1 MKIYIFSSHNN
12 LKSPRNA
19 KDSHRERDSHRETPR
34 EHKSSSST
42 HSSHHVAASNGAS
55 TDRAFK
61 DKHHPLLIAIW
72 NTDRTQTNVDDK
84 LKGLRD
90 LLKKGANPSVNCEI
104 LHEQTGT
111 PIAQVSPL
119 IIACFEGDIDIIKF
133 FIEHGADPNQT
144 ESEHHLT
151 PIHVLCDAEYHGQ
164 SLRQKDR
171 AELIRLLVKHGAQVN
186 HLDRSSMTPI
196 HKAVIHDR
204 PECVEAL
211 MDSRADP
218 NVAFMGDTPLSIAAR
233 HNRKRIAQI
242 LLSHKETNVN
252 HRNDQ
257 GGTALHFASAGIV
270 DSPECVE
277 LLLQHGAKVN
287 SHDLK
292 NNTPLMVSCF
302 FNKPRILATLIK
314 HSADVTPRN
323 NEGSG
328 KDAYDVAVEKEFD
341 ECRDIVAKALE
352 KRGIKPG
359 HKQSSSSHHSSSSTD
374 KVSEDVEKLK
384 IRNK

>member
-1 MKIYIFSSHNN
+1 MSNSKSSDHR
-12 LKSPRNA
+12 SSRSS
-19 KDSHRERDSHRETPR
+19 KDSRRDRESHKDKGED
-34 EHKSSSST
+34 KSSSNQTAANNVVST
-42 HSSHHVAASNGAS
+42 T

-72 NTDRTQTNVDDK
+72 NTDRTQTNLEEK

-90 LLKKGANPSVNCEI
+90 LIKKGTNPNVNCEI

-119 IIACFEGDIDIIKF
+119 IIACFEGDIDIIRF
-133 FIEHGADPNQT
+133 LIENGADPNQT

-171 AELIRLLVKHGAQVN
+171 ADLVRLLVKHGAQVN
-186 HLDRSSMTPI
+186 HLDRNSMAPI

-204 PECVEAL
+204 PECVQVL
-211 MDSRADP
+211 MESRADP
-218 NVAFMGDTPLSIAAR
+218 NVPLMGDTPLSIAAR
-233 HNRKRIAQI
+233 HNRKNIVQI
-242 LLSHKETNVN
+242 LLKFKETNVN

-257 GGTALHFASAGIV
+257 GGTALHFASAAIV

-287 SHDLK
+287 AQDLK
-292 NNTPLMVSCF
+292 SNTAAMVACF
-302 FNKPRILATLIK
+302 FNKPRILTTLIRAG
-314 HSADVTPRN
+314 ADLVPRN
-323 NEGSG
+323 NEG

-341 ECRDIVAKALE
+341 ECKEIVAKALE
-352 KRGIKPG
+352 KRGIKAGAKPN
-359 HKQSSSSHHSSSSTD
+359 QTSTTTD
-374 KVSEDVEKLK
+374 KLANDVDKLK
-384 IRNK
+384 IKN

>member
-1 MKIYIFSSHNN
+1 MSNTKTSSH
-12 LKSPRNA
+12 SDHRSSRTT
-19 KDSHRERDSHRETPR
+19 KDSHRDKDSNREHRE
-34 EHKSSSST
+34 EKSTTQT
-42 HSSHHVAASNGAS
+42 HHAAVTNGSS

-72 NTDRTQTNVDDK
+72 NTDRTQTNVDEK

-90 LLKKGANPSVNCEI
+90 IIKKGTNPSISCEI

-119 IIACFEGDIDIIKF
+119 IIACFEGDVDIIRF
-133 FIEHGADPNQT
+133 FIENGADPNQT

-171 AELIRLLVKHGAQVN
+171 ADLIRLLIKHGAQVN
-186 HLDRSSMTPI
+186 HLDRSSMAAI

-204 PECVEAL
+204 PECVEVL
-211 MDSRADP
+211 MDAHADP

-233 HNRKRIAQI
+233 HNRRKIVQI

-277 LLLQHGAKVN
+277 LLLKHGGKVN
-287 SHDLK
+287 AQDLK
-292 NNTPLMVSCF
+292 NNTAAMVACF
-302 FNKPRILATLIK
+302 FNKPRILTTLIRAG
-314 HSADVTPRN
+314 ADLAVRN
-323 NEGSG
+323 NEG

-341 ECRDIVAKALE
+341 ECKDHVAKSLE

-359 HKQSSSSHHSSSSTD
+359 VKPAPASTD
-374 KVSEDVEKLK
+374 KLTEDVDKLK
-384 IRNK
+384 LKH

>member
-1 MKIYIFSSHNN
+1 MSTKTSSH
-12 LKSPRNA
+12 SEHRSSRSS
-19 KDSHRERDSHRETPR
+19 KDSHREKDGNR
-34 EHKSSSST
+34 EHRDEKSAT
-42 HSSHHVAASNGAS
+42 QQHHTAVTNGSS

-72 NTDRTQTNVDDK
+72 NTDRTQTNVDEK
-84 LKGLRD
+84 LRGLRD
-90 LLKKGANPSVNCEI
+90 LIKKGTNPSISCEI

-119 IIACFEGDIDIIKF
+119 IIACFEGDVDIIRF
-133 FIEHGADPNQT
+133 FIENGADPNQT

-171 AELIRLLVKHGAQVN
+171 ADLIRLLIKHGAQVN
-186 HLDRSSMTPI
+186 HLDRSSMAAI

-204 PECVEAL
+204 PECVEVL
-211 MDSRADP
+211 MDAHADP

-233 HNRKRIAQI
+233 HNRRKIVQI

-277 LLLQHGAKVN
+277 LLLKHGAKVN
-287 SHDLK
+287 AQDLK
-292 NNTPLMVSCF
+292 NNTAAMVACF
-302 FNKPRILATLIK
+302 FNKPRILTTLIRAG
-314 HSADVTPRN
+314 ADLAVRN
-323 NEGSG
+323 NE
-328 KDAYDVAVEKEFD
+328 DAYDVAVEKEFD
-341 ECRDIVAKALE
+341 ECKDIVAKALE

-359 HKQSSSSHHSSSSTD
+359 NKQNPTTTTTTTTTTD
-374 KVSEDVEKLK
+374 KLTEDVDKLK
-384 IRNK
+384 LKH

>member
-1 MKIYIFSSHNN
+1 MSSTKTSTHVEHRSTRTT
-12 LKSPRNA
+12 KG
-19 KDSHRERDSHRETPR
+19 DSHREKDTHRENR
-34 EHKSSSST
+34 EDKTATHT
-42 HSSHHVAASNGAS
+42 HSAISNGSS

-72 NTDRTQTNVDDK
+72 NTDRTQTNVDEK

-90 LLKKGANPSVNCEI
+90 LIKKGTNPSISCEI

-119 IIACFEGDIDIIKF
+119 IIACFEGDVDIIRF
-133 FIEHGADPNQT
+133 FIENGADPNQT

-171 AELIRLLVKHGAQVN
+171 ADLIRLLVKYGAQVN
-186 HLDRSSMTPI
+186 HLDRSSMAAI

-204 PECVEAL
+204 PECVEVL
-211 MDSRADP
+211 MDAHADP

-233 HNRKRIAQI
+233 HNRRKIVQI
-242 LLSHKETNVN
+242 LLDHKETNVN

-270 DSPECVE
+270 DSPECVD
-277 LLLQHGAKVN
+277 LLLHHGAKVN
-287 SHDLK
+287 AQDLK
-292 NNTPLMVSCF
+292 NNTAAMVACF
-302 FNKPRILATLIK
+302 FNKPRILTTLIRAG
-314 HSADVTPRN
+314 ADLTVRN
-323 NEGSG
+323 NEG

-341 ECRDIVAKALE
+341 ECKDLVAKALE

-359 HKQSSSSHHSSSSTD
+359 NKATTTATTTTTTTTTPATD
-374 KVSEDVEKLK
+374 KLTEDVEKLK
-384 IRNK
+384 LKR

>member
-1 MKIYIFSSHNN
+1 MSSTKTSSH
-12 LKSPRNA
+12 SEHRSSRA
-19 KDSHRERDSHRETPR
+19 SKDSHREKDTNREHRE
-34 EHKSSSST
+34 EKSTSQQHST
-42 HSSHHVAASNGAS
+42 TVTNGSS

-72 NTDRTQTNVDDK
+72 NTDRTQTNVDEK

-90 LLKKGANPSVNCEI
+90 LIKKGTNPSINCEI

-119 IIACFEGDIDIIKF
+119 IIACFEGDVDIIRF
-133 FIEHGADPNQT
+133 FIENGADPNQT

-171 AELIRLLVKHGAQVN
+171 ADLIRLLIKHGAQVN
-186 HLDRSSMTPI
+186 HLDRSSMAAI

-204 PECVEAL
+204 PECVEVL
-211 MDSRADP
+211 MDAHADP

-233 HNRKRIAQI
+233 HNRRKIVQI
-242 LLSHKETNVN
+242 LLNHKETNVN

-277 LLLQHGAKVN
+277 LLLKHGAKVN
-287 SHDLK
+287 AQDLK
-292 NNTPLMVSCF
+292 NNTAAMVACF
-302 FNKPRILATLIK
+302 FNKPRILTTLIRAG
-314 HSADVTPRN
+314 ADLAVRN
-323 NEGSG
+323 NE
-328 KDAYDVAVEKEFD
+328 DAHDVAVEKEFD
-341 ECRDIVAKALE
+341 ECKELVVKALE

-359 HKQSSSSHHSSSSTD
+359 NKPNSTTTD
-374 KVSEDVEKLK
+374 KLTEDVDKLK
-384 IRNK
+384 LKH

>member
-1 MKIYIFSSHNN
+1 MS
-12 LKSPRNA
+12 KSNSGNDHRASRNS
-19 KDSHRERDSHRETPR
+19 KDSHRDNSHRDE
-34 EHKSSSST
+34 KSSSQRST
-42 HSSHHVAASNGAS
+42 TNNGAAVAAATTTT

-72 NTDRTQTNVDDK
+72 NTDRTQTNVDEK

-90 LLKKGANPSVNCEI
+90 LIRKGTNPSVNCEI

-119 IIACFEGDIDIIKF
+119 IIACFEGDIDIIRF
-133 FIEHGADPNQT
+133 FIENGADPNQT

-171 AELIRLLVKHGAQVN
+171 ADLIRMLVKHGAQVN
-186 HLDRSSMTPI
+186 HLDRSSMAPI

-204 PECVEAL
+204 PECVEVL
-211 MDSRADP
+211 MESRADP

-233 HNRKRIAQI
+233 HNRKRIVQI

-257 GGTALHFASAGIV
+257 GGSALHFASAAIV

-277 LLLQHGAKVN
+277 ILLQHGAKVN
-287 SHDLK
+287 AQDLK
-292 NNTPLMVSCF
+292 NNTASMVACF
-302 FNKPRILATLIK
+302 FNKPRILTTLIRAG
-314 HSADVTPRN
+314 ADLVPRN
-323 NEGSG
+323 NEG

-341 ECRDIVAKALE
+341 ECKDIVAKALE
-352 KRGIKPG
+352 KRGIKAGVKPTPTV
-359 HKQSSSSHHSSSSTD
+359 STGD
-374 KVSEDVEKLK
+374 KLSDDLEKLK
-384 IRNK
+384 VKR

>member
-1 MKIYIFSSHNN
+1 MSTKTSSH
-12 LKSPRNA
+12 SEHRSSRA
-19 KDSHRERDSHRETPR
+19 SKDSHREKDTNREHRE
-34 EHKSSSST
+34 EKSTSQQHST
-42 HSSHHVAASNGAS
+42 TVTNGSS

-72 NTDRTQTNVDDK
+72 NTDRTQTNVDEK

-90 LLKKGANPSVNCEI
+90 LIKKGTNPSINCEI

-119 IIACFEGDIDIIKF
+119 IIACFEGDVDIIRF
-133 FIEHGADPNQT
+133 FIENGADPNQT

-171 AELIRLLVKHGAQVN
+171 ADLIRLLIKHGAQVN
-186 HLDRSSMTPI
+186 HLDRSSMAAI

-204 PECVEAL
+204 PECVEVL
-211 MDSRADP
+211 MDAHADP

-233 HNRKRIAQI
+233 HNRRKIVQI
-242 LLSHKETNVN
+242 LLNHKETNVN

-277 LLLQHGAKVN
+277 LLLKHGAKVN
-287 SHDLK
+287 AQDLK
-292 NNTPLMVSCF
+292 NNTAAMVACF
-302 FNKPRILATLIK
+302 FNKPRILTTLIRAG
-314 HSADVTPRN
+314 ADLAVRN
-323 NEGSG
+323 NEG
-328 KDAYDVAVEKEFD
+328 KDAHDVAVEKEFD
-341 ECRDIVAKALE
+341 ECKELVVKALE

-359 HKQSSSSHHSSSSTD
+359 NKPNSTTTD
-374 KVSEDVEKLK
+374 KLTEDVDKLK
-384 IRNK
+384 LKH

>member
-1 MKIYIFSSHNN
+1 MSKMSKSGSSEH
-12 LKSPRNA
+12 KTSRTSRDSPRDA
-19 KDSHRERDSHRETPR
+19 
-34 EHKSSSST
+34 KSSSHRQST
-42 HSSHHVAASNGAS
+42 NNGTTQASAAPVA
-55 TDRAFK
+55 DRAFK

-72 NTDRTQTNVDDK
+72 NVDRTKTNVDEK
-84 LKGLRD
+84 LKGLRE
-90 LLKKGANPSVNCEI
+90 LIKKGTNPSVNCEI

-133 FIEHGADPNQT
+133 LIESGADPNQT

-151 PIHVLCDAEYHGQ
+151 PVHVLCDAEYHGQ

-171 AELIRLLVKHGAQVN
+171 ADLIRLLVKHGAQVN
-186 HLDRSSMTPI
+186 HLDRSSMAPI

-211 MDSRADP
+211 MEARADP

-233 HNRKRIAQI
+233 HNRKRIVQI
-242 LLSHKETNVN
+242 LLSHRETNIN

-257 GGTALHFASAGIV
+257 GGTALHFASAAIV

-277 LLLQHGAKVN
+277 LMLQHGAKVN
-287 SHDLK
+287 TTDLK
-292 NNTPLMVSCF
+292 NNSAAMVACF
-302 FNKPRILATLIK
+302 FNKPRILTVLLRAG
-314 HSADVTPRN
+314 ADITPRN
-323 NEGSG
+323 NEG

-341 ECRDIVAKALE
+341 ECKELAAKALE

-359 HKQSSSSHHSSSSTD
+359 VKPNNSTD
-374 KVSEDVEKLK
+374 KLADDVDKLK
-384 IRNK
+384 LKR

>member
-1 MKIYIFSSHNN
+1 MS
-12 LKSPRNA
+12 KSNSGNDHRASRNS
-19 KDSHRERDSHRETPR
+19 KDSHRDSSHRDE
-34 EHKSSSST
+34 KSSSQRST
-42 HSSHHVAASNGAS
+42 TNNGAAVAAATTTT

-72 NTDRTQTNVDDK
+72 NTDRTQTNVDEK

-90 LLKKGANPSVNCEI
+90 LIRKGTNPSVNCEI

-119 IIACFEGDIDIIKF
+119 IIACFEGDIDIIRF
-133 FIEHGADPNQT
+133 FIENGADPNQT

-171 AELIRLLVKHGAQVN
+171 ADLIRMLVKHGAQVN
-186 HLDRSSMTPI
+186 HLDRSSMAPI

-204 PECVEAL
+204 PECVEVL
-211 MDSRADP
+211 MESRADP

-233 HNRKRIAQI
+233 HNRKRIVQI

-257 GGTALHFASAGIV
+257 GGSALHFASAAIV

-277 LLLQHGAKVN
+277 ILLQHGAKVN
-287 SHDLK
+287 AQDLK
-292 NNTPLMVSCF
+292 NNTASMVACF
-302 FNKPRILATLIK
+302 FNKPRILTTLIRAG
-314 HSADVTPRN
+314 ADLVPRN
-323 NEGSG
+323 NEG

-341 ECRDIVAKALE
+341 ECKDIVAKALE
-352 KRGIKPG
+352 KRGIKAGVKPTPTV
-359 HKQSSSSHHSSSSTD
+359 STGD
-374 KVSEDVEKLK
+374 KLSDDLEKLK
-384 IRNK
+384 VKR

>member
-1 MKIYIFSSHNN
+1 MSTKTSSH
-12 LKSPRNA
+12 SEHRSSRSS
-19 KDSHRERDSHRETPR
+19 KDSHREKDGNR
-34 EHKSSSST
+34 EHRDEKSAT
-42 HSSHHVAASNGAS
+42 QQHHTAVTNGSS

-72 NTDRTQTNVDDK
+72 NTDRTQTNVDEK
-84 LKGLRD
+84 LRGLRD
-90 LLKKGANPSVNCEI
+90 LIKKGTNPSISCEI

-119 IIACFEGDIDIIKF
+119 IIACFEGDVDIIRF
-133 FIEHGADPNQT
+133 FIENGADPNQT

-171 AELIRLLVKHGAQVN
+171 ADLIRLLIKHGAQVN
-186 HLDRSSMTPI
+186 HLDRSSMAAI

-204 PECVEAL
+204 PECVEVL
-211 MDSRADP
+211 MDAHADP

-233 HNRKRIAQI
+233 HNRRKIVH
-242 LLSHKETNVN
+242 HKETNVN

-277 LLLQHGAKVN
+277 LLLKHGAKVN
-287 SHDLK
+287 AQDLK
-292 NNTPLMVSCF
+292 NNTAAMVACF
-302 FNKPRILATLIK
+302 FNKPRILTTLIRAG
-314 HSADVTPRN
+314 ADLAVRN
-323 NEGSG
+323 NE
-328 KDAYDVAVEKEFD
+328 DAYDVAVEKEFD
-341 ECRDIVAKALE
+341 ECKDTVAKALE

-359 HKQSSSSHHSSSSTD
+359 NKQNPTTTTTTTTTTD
-374 KVSEDVEKLK
+374 KLTEDVDKLK
-384 IRNK
+384 LKH

>member
-1 MKIYIFSSHNN
+1 MSKSHSSSEHR
-12 LKSPRNA
+12 SSRSS
-19 KDSHRERDSHRETPR
+19 KDSHRDRDQHRENR
-34 EHKSSSST
+34 EDKPSSQRL
-42 HSSHHVAASNGAS
+42 AASNGSSA

-72 NTDRTQTNVDDK
+72 NTDRTQTNIDEK
-84 LKGLRD
+84 LKGIRD
-90 LLKKGANPSVNCEI
+90 LLRKGTSPNVSCEI

-119 IIACFEGDIDIIKF
+119 IIACFEGDLDTIRF
-133 FIEHGADPNQT
+133 LIENGADPNQT
-144 ESEHHLT
+144 ESEHHLS

-171 AELIRLLVKHGAQVN
+171 ADLIRLLVKHGGQPN
-186 HLDRSSMTPI
+186 HLDRSSMAPI

-204 PECVEAL
+204 PECVEVL

-233 HNRKRIAQI
+233 HNRKRIVQI
-242 LLSHKETNVN
+242 LLGHKETNAN

-257 GGTALHFASAGIV
+257 GGTALHFASAALV

-277 LLLQHGAKVN
+277 LLLQHNAKVN
-287 SHDLK
+287 NQDLK
-292 NNTPLMVSCF
+292 SNTASMVACF
-302 FNKPRILATLIK
+302 FNKPRILTTLIRAN
-314 HSADVTPRN
+314 ADLVPRN
-323 NEGSG
+323 NEG

-341 ECRDIVAKALE
+341 ECKELVAKALE
-352 KRGIKPG
+352 KRGIKAGVKPNPPPPPPTPTPATAN
-359 HKQSSSSHHSSSSTD
+359 KLT
-374 KVSEDVEKLK
+374 EDVEKLK
-384 IRNK
+384 IRR

>member
-1 MKIYIFSSHNN
+1 MSTKTSSH
-12 LKSPRNA
+12 SEHRSSRSS
-19 KDSHRERDSHRETPR
+19 KDSHREKDGNR
-34 EHKSSSST
+34 EHRDEKSAT
-42 HSSHHVAASNGAS
+42 QQHHTAVTNGSS

-72 NTDRTQTNVDDK
+72 NTDRTQTNVDEK
-84 LKGLRD
+84 LRGLRD
-90 LLKKGANPSVNCEI
+90 LIKKGTNPSISCEI

-119 IIACFEGDIDIIKF
+119 IIACFEGDVDIIRF
-133 FIEHGADPNQT
+133 FIENGADPNQT

-171 AELIRLLVKHGAQVN
+171 ADLIRLLIKHGAQVN
-186 HLDRSSMTPI
+186 HLDRSSMAAI

-204 PECVEAL
+204 PECVEVL
-211 MDSRADP
+211 MDAHADP

-233 HNRKRIAQI
+233 HNRRKIVQI

-277 LLLQHGAKVN
+277 LLLKHGAKVN
-287 SHDLK
+287 AQDLK
-292 NNTPLMVSCF
+292 NNTAAMVACF
-302 FNKPRILATLIK
+302 FNKPRILTTLIRAG
-314 HSADVTPRN
+314 ADLAVRN
-323 NEGSG
+323 NE
-328 KDAYDVAVEKEFD
+328 DAYDVAVEKEFD
-341 ECRDIVAKALE
+341 ECKDTVAKALE

-359 HKQSSSSHHSSSSTD
+359 NKQNPTTTTTTTTTTD
-374 KVSEDVEKLK
+374 KLTEDVDKLK
-384 IRNK
+384 LKH

>member
-1 MKIYIFSSHNN
+1 MSSHNN
-12 LKSPRNA
+12 LRSPRNPKEPTRERESH
-19 KDSHRERDSHRETPR
+19 KDSRERKTGSQHPAAST
-34 EHKSSSST
+34 SS
-42 HSSHHVAASNGAS
+42 ASNGTS
-55 TDRAFK
+55 STTDRAFK
-61 DKHHPLLIAIW
+61 EKHHPLLIAIW
-72 NTDRTQTNVDDK
+72 NTDRTQTNIDEK

-90 LLKKGANPSVNCEI
+90 LFKKGTNPSVNCEI

-119 IIACFEGDIDIIKF
+119 IIACFEGDIDIIKL

-186 HLDRSSMTPI
+186 HLDRSSMAPI

-233 HNRKRIAQI
+233 HNRKRIVQI

-277 LLLQHGAKVN
+277 VLLQHGAKIN
-287 SHDLK
+287 AHDLK
-292 NNTPLMVSCF
+292 NNTAAMVACF
-302 FNKPRILATLIK
+302 FNKPRILTTLLR
-314 HSADVTPRN
+314 HGADPTPRN
-323 NEGSG
+323 NEG

-341 ECRDIVAKALE
+341 ECKDLIAKALE

-359 HKQSSSSHHSSSSTD
+359 VKPHHSTTATD

-384 IRNK
+384 LKR

>member
-1 MKIYIFSSHNN
+1 MSTKTSSHTEHR
-12 LKSPRNA
+12 SSRTS
-19 KDSHRERDSHRETPR
+19 KDAHREKESHREHREEKP
-34 EHKSSSST
+34 ST
-42 HSSHHVAASNGAS
+42 SHHSAISNGSS

-72 NTDRTQTNVDDK
+72 NTDRTQTNVEEK

-90 LLKKGANPSVNCEI
+90 LIRKGTNPSINCEI

-119 IIACFEGDIDIIKF
+119 IIACFEGDVDIIRF
-133 FIEHGADPNQT
+133 FIENGADPNQT

-171 AELIRLLVKHGAQVN
+171 ADLIRLLIKHGAQVN
-186 HLDRSSMTPI
+186 HLDRSSMAAI

-204 PECVEAL
+204 PECVEVL
-211 MDSRADP
+211 MDAHADP

-233 HNRKRIAQI
+233 HNRRKIVQI
-242 LLSHKETNVN
+242 LIGHKETNVN

-270 DSPECVE
+270 DSPECID
-277 LLLQHGAKVN
+277 LLLSHGAKVN
-287 SHDLK
+287 AQDLK
-292 NNTPLMVSCF
+292 NNTAAMVACF
-302 FNKPRILATLIK
+302 FNKPRILGTLIRAG
-314 HSADVTPRN
+314 ADLTVRN
-323 NEGSG
+323 NEG

-341 ECRDIVAKALE
+341 ECKETVAKQLE
-352 KRGIKPG
+352 KKGIKPG
-359 HKQSSSSHHSSSSTD
+359 SKPTPTTTD
-374 KVSEDVEKLK
+374 KLAEDVDKLK
-384 IRNK
+384 LKH

>member
-1 MKIYIFSSHNN
+1 MS
-12 LKSPRNA
+12 KSNSGNDHRASRNS
-19 KDSHRERDSHRETPR
+19 KDSHRDSSHRDE
-34 EHKSSSST
+34 KSSSQRST
-42 HSSHHVAASNGAS
+42 TNNGAAAAAAAATTT

-72 NTDRTQTNVDDK
+72 NTDRTQTNVDEK

-90 LLKKGANPSVNCEI
+90 LIRKGTNPSVNCEI

-119 IIACFEGDIDIIKF
+119 IIACFEGDIDIIRF
-133 FIEHGADPNQT
+133 FIENGADPNQT

-171 AELIRLLVKHGAQVN
+171 ADLIRMLVKHGAQVN
-186 HLDRSSMTPI
+186 HLDRSSMAPI

-204 PECVEAL
+204 PECVEVL
-211 MDSRADP
+211 MESRADP

-233 HNRKRIAQI
+233 HNRKRIVQI

-257 GGTALHFASAGIV
+257 GGSALHFASAAIV

-277 LLLQHGAKVN
+277 ILLQHGAKVN
-287 SHDLK
+287 AQDLK
-292 NNTPLMVSCF
+292 NNTAAMVACF
-302 FNKPRILATLIK
+302 FNKPRILTTLIRAG
-314 HSADVTPRN
+314 ADLVPRN
-323 NEGSG
+323 NEG

-341 ECRDIVAKALE
+341 ECKDIVAKALE
-352 KRGIKPG
+352 KRGIKAGVKPTPTV
-359 HKQSSSSHHSSSSTD
+359 STGD
-374 KVSEDVEKLK
+374 KLSDDLEKLK
-384 IRNK
+384 VKR